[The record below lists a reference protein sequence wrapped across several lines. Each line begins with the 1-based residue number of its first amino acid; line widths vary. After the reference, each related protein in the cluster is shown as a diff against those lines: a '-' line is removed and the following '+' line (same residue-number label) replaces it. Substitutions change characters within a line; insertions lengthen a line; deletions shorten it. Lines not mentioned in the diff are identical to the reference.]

1 MSDRL
6 GALDASFL
14 HLETPTTAMHVGS
27 VATFAV
33 PAGGTGY
40 YPRLVQQ
47 ISDRIGAVPRSRQKL
62 RRVPGGFAHPVWV
75 DDPDFDV
82 GNHVRHSVLPPP
94 GSDAQLRELA
104 ARIQSRHLDR
114 GRPWWE
120 LHVVHGLSDNRF
132 ALITKI
138 HHATVD
144 GIGGLD
150 ISRLLFDPAPTAPTA
165 PPIPTQAGPPIPN
178 QDAPPSPNQDAPPS
192 PIPAVP
198 PSPIPAV
205 PPMQAVPAHAPSPR
219 RLVAEAVLDLA
230 RRPATAL
237 AALPR
242 NWAATRTATAN
253 ALRRVGGVCVATRT
267 LLRPAPGSPLNTTIG
282 TPRRYTTAS
291 TRLDDYQRV
300 RQAHGVTIND
310 VVLATV
316 SGALRGWLH
325 QRGKPVPPTAS
336 LRAMVPVNVGAEQRA
351 DPPGKN
357 VSAYVVELPIGEPDP
372 LRRLGEVCDRLQ
384 RHNNAGPSGPTD
396 ALITL
401 ASLVPPPLHTRGAR
415 LVGELGRRLFNV
427 VVSNVPG
434 PQLPL
439 YVAGARMLTLHPVV
453 PLAPGQAV
461 SIGLIS
467 YDGDVFYGLNAD
479 RDSMPDLDRLAA
491 LIEESLQELVDTV
504 PRPAHPDVHNPGAAP
519 RLAGPEATG
528 PV

>member
-33 PAGGTGY
+33 PAGGVGY

-82 GNHVRHSVLPPP
+82 GNHVRYSALPPP
-94 GSDAQLRELA
+94 GSDAQLCELA

-114 GRPWWE
+114 GRPLWE
-120 LHVVHGLSDNRF
+120 LHVVHGLADNRF
-132 ALITKI
+132 ALISKI
-138 HHATVD
+138 HHATVN
-144 GIGGLD
+144 GLGGLN
-150 ISRLLFDPAPTAPTA
+150 IGRLLFDRAPTA
-165 PPIPTQAGPPIPN
+165 PPIAAQGA
-178 QDAPPSPNQDAPPS
+178 A
-192 PIPAVP
+192 PIPAVT
-198 PSPIPAV
+198 AR
-205 PPMQAVPAHAPSPR
+205 APSPW

-237 AALPR
+237 AAQPR
-242 NWAATRTATAN
+242 YRVATRTATAN
-253 ALRRVGGVCVATRT
+253 ALRRVGGWHDVVRT
-267 LLRPAPGSPLNTTIG
+267 LLRPAPGSPLNTTSG
-282 TPRRYTTAS
+282 TPRRYTTAD

-316 SGALRGWLH
+316 TGALRGWLH
-325 QRGKPVPPTAS
+325 QRGEPVPPTAS
-336 LRAMVPVNVGAEQRA
+336 LRAMVPVNVGTEQRA
-351 DPPGKN
+351 HAPGKN
-357 VSAYVVELPIGEPDP
+357 VSAYVVDLPIGEPDP

-401 ASLVPPPLHTRGAR
+401 ASLVPPPLHARGAR
-415 LVGELGRRLFNV
+415 LVGELSRRLFNV
-427 VVSNVPG
+427 VVSDVPG
-434 PQLPL
+434 PQIPL

-461 SIGLIS
+461 SIGLIC
-467 YDGDVFYGLNAD
+467 YDGGVFYGLNAD
-479 RDSMPDLDRLAA
+479 RDSMPDLNRLAA
-491 LIEESLQELVDTV
+491 LIEESLQELVGTHC
-504 PRPAHPDVHNPGAAP
+504 PTTPPASASSSSPVS
-519 RLAGPEATG
+519 AGTP
-528 PV
+528 PP

>member
-33 PAGGTGY
+33 PAGGAGY

-62 RRVPGGFAHPVWV
+62 RRVRGGFAHPVWV

-82 GNHVRHSVLPPP
+82 GNHVRHSALPPP
-94 GSDAQLRELA
+94 GSDAQLCELA

-114 GRPWWE
+114 SRPLWE

-144 GIGGLD
+144 GIGGLN
-150 ISRLLFDPAPTAPTA
+150 IGRLLFDPAPTAP
-165 PPIPTQAGPPIPN
+165 
-178 QDAPPSPNQDAPPS
+178 
-192 PIPAVP
+192 PIPARRATGRAARA
-198 PSPIPAV
+198 PA
-205 PPMQAVPAHAPSPR
+205 PW

-242 NWAATRTATAN
+242 DRAATRTATAD
-253 ALRRVGGVCVATRT
+253 ALRRVGGWYDVVRT
-267 LLRPAPGSPLNTTIG
+267 LLRPAPGSPLNTTSG
-282 TPRRYTTAS
+282 TPRRYTTAG

-325 QRGKPVPPTAS
+325 QRGEPVPPTAS
-336 LRAMVPVNVGAEQRA
+336 LRAMVPVNVGTEQRA

-357 VSAYVVELPIGEPDP
+357 VSAYVVELPLGEPDP

-401 ASLVPPPLHTRGAR
+401 ASLVPPPLHARGAR
-415 LVGELGRRLFNV
+415 LVGGLSRRLFNV
-427 VVSNVPG
+427 VVSDVPG

-461 SIGLIS
+461 SIGLIC
-467 YDGDVFYGLNAD
+467 YDGGVFYGLNAD

-491 LIEESLQELVDTV
+491 LIEESLQELVATV
-504 PRPAHPDVHNPGAAP
+504 PRPAHPDVHIPALSLRP
-519 RLAGPEATG
+519 RP
-528 PV
+528 

>member
-33 PAGGTGY
+33 PAGGAGY

-62 RRVPGGFAHPVWV
+62 RRVPGGFGHPVWV

-82 GNHVRHSVLPPP
+82 GNHVRHSALPPP
-94 GSDAQLRELA
+94 GSDAQLCELA

-114 GRPWWE
+114 SRPLWE
-120 LHVVHGLSDNRF
+120 LHVVHGLADNRF

-144 GIGGLD
+144 GIGGLN
-150 ISRLLFDPAPTAPTA
+150 ISRLLFDPASTA
-165 PPIPTQAGPPIPN
+165 PPIPTQAGPP
-178 QDAPPSPNQDAPPS
+178 
-192 PIPAVP
+192 
-198 PSPIPAV
+198 
-205 PPMQAVPAHAPSPR
+205 MQAVTAHAPAPR

-242 NWAATRTATAN
+242 DWAATRTATAN
-253 ALRRVGGVCVATRT
+253 ALRRVGGVCVAART

-325 QRGKPVPPTAS
+325 QRGEPVPPTAS

-415 LVGELGRRLFNV
+415 LVGELSRRLFNV

-467 YDGDVFYGLNAD
+467 YDGGVFYGLNAD

-504 PRPAHPDVHNPGAAP
+504 PRPAHPDVHMPGLSLRP
-519 RLAGPEATG
+519 RP
-528 PV
+528 